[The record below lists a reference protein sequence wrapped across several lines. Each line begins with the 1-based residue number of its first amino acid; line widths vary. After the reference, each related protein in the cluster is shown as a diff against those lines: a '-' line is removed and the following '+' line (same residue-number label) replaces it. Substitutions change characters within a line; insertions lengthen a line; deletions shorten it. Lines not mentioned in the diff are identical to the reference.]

1 MFKVLGAAVVFLVA
15 LLLVAAAP
23 PAASAQ
29 DALQAARE
37 AALNGVL
44 ANRVQE
50 ALTGSVAFLQNQY
63 ELYKGV
69 VLTAVLALLALGAA
83 TALFSALRKVVLLG
97 LALFVALVVYN
108 LLR

>member
-1 MFKVLGAAVVFLVA
+1 MFRVSGASAVLLVA

-50 ALTGSVAFLQNQY
+50 ALSDAVAFLQSQY
-63 ELYKGV
+63 ELHKGV
-69 VLTAVLALLALGAA
+69 VFTAIFALLALGAA
-83 TALFSALRKVVLLG
+83 TALFSVLRKVVLLG
-97 LALFVALVVYN
+97 LVLFAAVVVYN